1 MAFPIG
7 NPTSNTKKYK
17 FPVTPFSSRNDNRI
31 ANFFRLRNIENDL
44 NDFAKHIQT
53 YANAE
58 HTTEVI
64 TKTISFTASEHTK
77 TLTFAASDITKSGKV
92 PVAIFACESADKDIA
107 VTGFNLNGDTATVD
121 LVEQTNY
128 LAAKG
133 VVTNVAYASGTS
145 GALTVTKLQ
154 GVAKTNITITLEI
167 LYRKTWSN
175 YSEKQ

>member
-17 FPVTPFSSRNDNRI
+17 FPVTPFSNRNDNRI

-64 TKTISFTASEHTK
+64 TKTVSFTASEYKK
-77 TLTFAASDITKSGKV
+77 TITIPASDITKSGKV
-92 PVAIFACESADKDIA
+92 PVAIFACEVADKDLIIA
-107 VTGFNLNGDTATVD
+107 GFNLNGDTATIDVMSPRNFMTS
-121 LVEQTNY
+121 L
-128 LAAKG
+128 G
-133 VVTNVAYASGTS
+133 VVTNVAYTSGTA
-145 GALTVTKLQ
+145 GALTVTKLT
-154 GVAKTNITITLEI
+154 GVAKTNINVTLEI
-167 LYRKTWSN
+167 LYRKNWSN